1 MRSMGRFCK
10 KKEKNFDYARAHEG
24 RKGEEAS
31 PVDTLFC
38 YLRPQFNYP
47 TVVHARASIVNKIML
62 ETGPSYDMKPT
73 SDLTG
78 KQPYVLG

>member
-1 MRSMGRFCK
+1 MRSMGRLCK
-10 KKEKNFDYARAHEG
+10 KKEKNVDYARAHEG

-31 PVDTLFC
+31 PTDTLFC
-38 YLRPQFNYP
+38 YLRPQFNYV
-47 TVVHARASIVNKIML
+47 TVVHARASIVNKVL
-62 ETGPSYDMKPT
+62 ETGPSYDIKPT